1 MPSNIL
7 VSVAWPYA
15 NSLIHVG
22 NITGSYLPA
31 DIFARYQRLVGNR
44 VLMVSGSDSHG
55 TPVTVRADADGTSP
69 LEIYSYFHRGF
80 LELFQRLGL
89 TYDLFTSTHTD
100 NHFKVSQ
107 SIFLALDKNGYLYTD
122 KQKQWY
128 SPTQKRF
135 LPDRYVEGT
144 CYVCGY
150 ENARGDQCDN
160 CGTLLEATLLIEP
173 RSKIDGSTP
182 ELKETEHF
190 YIDLGKLQPDILD
203 FLRQREDYWR
213 PNVMRQSLGQILA
226 DDLHGRAITRDLDWG
241 IPVPLD
247 GWDEKRLYVWFE
259 AVIGY
264 LSASIEWA
272 QLSDQEESWHDWWYD
287 TEAKSYYFIGKDN
300 IPFHAVIWPGQLIG
314 AGEWFAKIFE
324 EQEGDPL
331 ILPYDVPANE
341 FMNLEGE
348 KISGSRNWAVWGLDF
363 LDRYDPDTLRYY
375 LTANMPESKDTDWDW
390 QDFLNRNNNELVATW
405 GNLAN
410 RVLSFS
416 YKHWDG
422 EVPTP
427 GELRPADRE
436 IITTVEKGFETVG
449 EHINAVHLRAGL
461 TEAMRLAAEVNKYLD
476 QAAPWFEI
484 KTDKSAAGTSV
495 YTALKAI
502 DSLKILLSPYLPHSS
517 EQLHKYLGY
526 EQSLF
531 GEQYTE
537 TITDSLGEHE
547 VLRYNPDT
555 ASGSWQ
561 PSQLLAGQKLNQ
573 PAPLFRKLE
582 PEIVAAER
590 ARLGQD

>member
-1 MPSNIL
+1 
-7 VSVAWPYA
+7 
-15 NSLIHVG
+15 
-22 NITGSYLPA
+22 
-31 DIFARYQRLVGNR
+31 
-44 VLMVSGSDSHG
+44 SGSDSHG

-436 IITTVEKGFETVG
+436 IIAAVEKGFETVG